1 MSTPTNANCPRCG
14 TALASNAPEGLCP
27 RCLGALNLLEDTA
40 LTGVLPAPAQPPLT
54 PAELAPHFPQLE
66 IIECLGRGGMGVV
79 YKARQKTLNRLVALK
94 LLAPERVTDAG
105 FAERFTREAQA
116 LARLSHPNIVTIHD
130 FGRTTPPQTPD
141 PIPHPPFFYLLME
154 FVDGVNLR
162 QAMKAGRF
170 TPEQALAVVP
180 PVCEALQYA
189 HDHGIVHR
197 DIKPGNIMVLADG
210 RIKIMDFG
218 IARLREPTV
227 KTQTGVLLG
236 SPQYMSPE
244 QISGQGLDG
253 RADIFS
259 LGVVLYEMLTG
270 IKPFDAADLTQVL
283 FWVVNMPTK
292 PPSERR
298 PGLPPVIDYILA
310 RALKKKPEERYATA
324 TEFAADLRESVA
336 EVLAAEVTMRER
348 AALEASSALPTIPF
362 SGEAAGDEPTVP
374 MAPERLELRASR
386 RFDSAAG
393 LARLS
398 ALPADGDGTQSRGGW
413 TVPVVPVRKRIDAAT
428 AILLACYGA
437 ALLAAVAIV
446 LV

>member
-1 MSTPTNANCPRCG
+1 MSDAKPEKFGRYRVLKELGRGAMG
-14 TALASNAPEGLCP
+14 IVYLA
-27 RCLGALNLLEDTA
+27 EDEVLQRTVAIKMIA
-40 LTGVLPAPAQPPLT
+40 LTGSDQERDTHEARFRQEARAAGGLTHPSIITIYDVGREGDVAFIAMELVEGRELRDLIRDGSLGPAQ
-54 PAELAPHFPQLE
+54 AVELAAQ
-66 IIECLGRGGMGVV
+66 
-79 YKARQKTLNRLVALK
+79 VA
-94 LLAPERVTDAG
+94 D
-105 FAERFTREAQA
+105 A
-116 LARLSHPNIVTIHD
+116 LA
-130 FGRTTPPQTPD
+130 F
-141 PIPHPPFFYLLME
+141 
-154 FVDGVNLR
+154 
-162 QAMKAGRF
+162 
-170 TPEQALAVVP
+170 
-180 PVCEALQYA
+180 A
-189 HDHGIVHR
+189 HERGIVHR

-244 QISGQGLDG
+244 QISGQSLDG

-298 PGLPPVIDYILA
+298 PGLPAVIDYIVA
-310 RALKKKPEERYATA
+310 RALKKKPDERYASA
-324 TEFAADLRESVA
+324 AEFAADLRQAVPEVA
-336 EVLAAEVTMRER
+336 AAEVTLRER
-348 AALEASSALPTIPF
+348 AALEGSSALPTIPL
-362 SGEAAGDEPTVP
+362 SAQGSGDEQTVP
-374 MAPERLELRASR
+374 MGSERLELRASR

-398 ALPADGDGTQSRGGW
+398 ALPTDSEGTQSRGGW
-413 TVPVVPVRKRIDAAT
+413 TVSMVPVRKRVDAAT

-437 ALLAAVAIV
+437 AVLAAVAIV